1 MKGFKE
7 SKFREWVD
15 LSCIHS
21 GWGWVIDFLGCY
33 RPLRLAWKSAECVW
47 FQSLRKCWLPHTTTR
62 ANWLYHQSTKT
73 LQGMEYSNQCFR
85 NAPGSSIDCK
95 PMFDPIG
102 SGCCLLLHFLLTKPI
117 TGSKVNMP
125 TMFDLKLQQINPEC
139 SGTRTFVIYQP
150 QQRQPQLATK
160 QCLAMSMS
168 GNWFSKLSAWRK

>member
-1 MKGFKE
+1 MYPFWL
-7 SKFREWVD
+7 RM
-15 LSCIHS
+15 
-21 GWGWVIDFLGCY
+21 IDFLGCY
-33 RPLRLAWKSAECVW
+33 RPLRLAWKSNV
-47 FQSLRKCWLPHTTTR
+47 SGSTPKMLTTTR
-62 ANWLYHQSTKT
+62 ANWFYNQSTKT
-73 LQGMEYSNQCFR
+73 FQGMEYPNQCFR

-95 PMFDPIG
+95 PMVDPIG

-160 QCLAMSMS
+160 QCLAMSMCVCACDCFGICCCYWVVWELIQQIKRMKEEDS
-168 GNWFSKLSAWRK
+168 IW